1 MNASI
6 RYRVGQHKRDRAGTS
21 WSKLMAYEVVPGV
34 EMTLEEIA
42 HVAGVSK
49 ARIGQIY
56 DVALRKL
63 CRDAARRLMA
73 EYR

>member
-1 MNASI
+1 ME
-6 RYRVGQHKRDRAGTS
+6 
-21 WSKLMAYEVVPGV
+21 YEVVPGV